1 MRIMIVG
8 LIVLTLGVAGVSTYL
23 ITVFGTEEAIEE
35 QNKRIRAKK
44 VYRVLVAQLDLKTGT
59 VITPVGVAFQDWPEN
74 AGNDKFIAVSADYDE
89 AEKLQEAHLDK
100 VVGGLV
106 RRAMNAGE
114 PVIASKVFKRDQPGY
129 MAGMLSPGKSAVT
142 ISVNQ
147 ISGTAGFIF
156 PGDFVDILLTHDKL
170 REVLSKRVPKSRNL
184 PLTVISTA
192 TETIM
197 ENIRVLAIGQK
208 VDEFDQTVMVVP
220 TVTLELTP
228 KQSQIVITARSM
240 GILSLLLRSLE
251 TPEEDE
257 TGKKKVETA
266 LYTTDVEVSPFLRNF
281 DKIINQLAPK
291 PKSAEKKPKSDAEES
306 GAPSPRFLSPR
317 LRFAAP
323 KSPAAEAAPKKKKKQ
338 KKKRVITILRGGS
351 GLTERVVGK

>member
-1 MRIMIVG
+1 MIVG

-74 AGNDKFIAVSADYDE
+74 AGNEKFITVSANHDE
-89 AEKLQEAHLDK
+89 AEKLQTAELDK

-114 PVIASKVFKRDQPGY
+114 PVIANKIFKRDAPGY

-156 PGDFVDILLTHDKL
+156 PGDYVDILLTHDKL

-228 KQSQIVITARSM
+228 KQGQIIITARAM
-240 GILSLLLRSLE
+240 GTISLLLRSLE
-251 TPEEDE
+251 APEEDE
-257 TGKKKVETA
+257 TGKKGVETA

-281 DKIINQLAPK
+281 DKIIDRLAPK
-291 PKSAEKKPKSDAEES
+291 AKSAEKKAESNADES
-306 GAPSPRFLSPR
+306 GEPSPRFIPFQP
-317 LRFAAP
+317 RFAAP
-323 KSPAAEAAPKKKKKQ
+323 KPQAVQVAPQKKKKKKE
-338 KKKRVITILRGGS
+338 KKKRVIMILRGGS